1 MARPESQAIAGF
13 VPVPP
18 VLYPSIAR
26 ILRVTFAS
34 ARDELVVADPCAGE
48 GAALLGLAACW
59 VRGSTCAE
67 KTRTFTEGGRWEDR
81 GWQHDPDD
89 WNDNAKLFACEMEAE
104 KAGIL
109 ERVLRYRR
117 HMSDQNRVVHGDAFQ
132 LVLHAGDGVHVLWHN
147 PPYDHDR
154 EHKRLEER
162 FLRRF
167 GPLVGVGGYLF
178 HFVPFYA
185 LGASADT
192 IAKLFEDVVCYR
204 LPEPHFSV
212 YKQVVLVGR
221 RRLALATPD
230 PATAAKVRA
239 WSASAQGMPELPLD
253 GLREPV
259 FTLST
264 KVRVDNPAWTLGAL
278 DITGVLDAYEPW
290 AMTDRAGRT
299 VPLPNVEPEG
309 PYTEILSPMLR
320 LACAPR
326 PGHLADACGAGV
338 LSGVR
343 LSPDPGQR
351 GPRLLLKGIHRRTF
365 RHLGWKEVKGE
376 RVAEE
381 RQHHPELN
389 LTVLDLA
396 KGKYHRLIPSVEP
409 TNERDVSRWTV
420 GDLLLRYSGGMLAA
434 MRERCELIYDRERAE
449 DRDMKLWPVSPD
461 PLFDAQADAVRASL
475 KLLAEPDRA
484 VVVLGQ
490 IGVGKTRIALTT
502 AWHQLGGR
510 GRILVLCPPTLVSEW
525 QKEVAKILPDARTVV
540 VESITDLD
548 DLAASPPEGIEVA
561 ILTKEKA
568 KLGHEL
574 AGVPIC
580 PRCGVVQKASPE
592 TLAEKRALCE
602 TVHYQPA
609 NGAARLAARVAD
621 GIGAVFPDGQLAD
634 VVRRVGGRVL
644 RAVNGR
650 TGDWRAR
657 MKVVRSMAR
666 SLRRLVCR
674 TAGSDTRQTLSFAW
688 WSALHAVGDEAF
700 MVREI
705 RALFH
710 ATLSDREEYGPGKDV
725 REIAARATLL
735 LPPSSPWIRALL
747 TEMESFSGRT
757 YSGRFTPLTK
767 VGDVLKANAARRRGE
782 KIQDYWLTAF
792 GAVGDVPTFGD
803 REMGSDKAL
812 SFAIERLCAVATW
825 TESAPCYEPL
835 YQATPKPRRIPIA
848 KYLLRKHPNLFDFM
862 VLDECFV
869 AGTKVSGQP
878 IESLRV
884 GDVVDS
890 FDEQAGTFVK
900 RQITRLWVRPATALV
915 RLTFADGA
923 VLVCTPNHPI
933 LTTGGWVAAGR
944 LTPSHEVISMGYGR
958 KAVDRPMSHVRQH
971 DHQGRASGGET
982 TAHRASLL
990 QHDMRWSV
998 EESST
1003 PGPSMGRDVPAL
1015 CHADGEA
1022 GQGSYSYD
1030 EAWARL
1036 LFVAVQRAVPPVHPT
1051 PTVERLVR
1059 DLRRASCVSR
1069 RRTGLYGEEAGVCL
1083 LRKSVRTG
1091 GASPKNDWAHLPNS
1105 CQPTGKQPAHE
1116 GQQPNEGPSCAR
1128 QNERQL
1134 EGAYVSGPWRQRQGD
1149 RAADE
1154 ARDCSRMADGG
1165 RGVDGPGAGAIPIPA
1180 EPLQGGCWVRG
1191 AQARGRSRRQ
1201 FPQDEEVEV
1210 LGPTQG
1216 GDTRRTRVASVEVL
1230 ERGSDG
1236 GFGPVCPDG
1245 LVYNLEVEETH
1256 TYVAEGVVV
1265 HNCHVFANADSAQSK
1280 AAQRLLSLRLRKRTP
1295 VMALSGSIMNGYA
1308 RSLFVLLWHLS
1319 AAFRAE
1325 FDYDDA
1331 GEFERRYGF
1340 LVQVVEQVDENKK
1353 RVAYGKQS
1361 DRVTE
1366 RTRTTGAA
1374 PGVLPTVPLRWL
1386 LPISVTIQLS
1396 DLEHELPPCRE
1407 RIVFVQPTEEQRDR
1421 ARRMEDKLFAQMA
1434 SDRFKAGRAGRLF
1447 GALANLPRYYD
1458 HATSD
1463 VGNVPDGSW
1472 TIAYPEDAPDVT
1484 PAERVV
1490 TSVEGFAPAASLPGE
1505 AKLVEE
1511 LRAAL
1516 AEGRRFV
1523 VATTRTDLGK
1533 RVARALRAELG
1544 VDVALLDTKKVKAA
1558 DRRDWVDGVRASGAA
1573 GMVCNPAALPMGL
1586 NNLVGYF
1593 SVVVFYDDP
1602 NSDPTLL
1609 RQFRGR
1615 FVRIGQTGP
1624 VDVLIFVYEG
1634 TLQQDANDHLQK
1646 KRVVATATDGLDASA
1661 AFEVAGVGDGAVFEA
1676 DLGKALYRL
1685 RAGQG

>member
-18 VLYPSIAR
+18 ELYQSIAS

-81 GWQHDPDD
+81 AWQHDPDD
-89 WNDNAKLFACEMEAE
+89 WNDNAKLFACEMEAD

-109 ERVLRYRR
+109 EHALRYRR

-239 WSASAQGMPELPLD
+239 WGASALGMPELPLD
-253 GLREPV
+253 GLPEPT

-264 KVRVDNPAWTLGAL
+264 KVHVDKPAWTLGAL
-278 DITGVLDAYEPW
+278 DVVGVLDAYEPW

-299 VPLPNVEPEG
+299 VALPNVEPEG
-309 PYTEILSPMLR
+309 PYTEILSPTLR

-343 LSPDPGQR
+343 LSPDRGQR

-389 LTVLDLA
+389 LSVLDLD
-396 KGKYHRLIPSVEP
+396 KGQYHRLVPSVEP

-434 MRERCELIYDRERAE
+434 MRERCELIYDRERPE

-461 PLFDAQADAVRASL
+461 PLFDAQGDAVRASL

-510 GRILVLCPPTLVSEW
+510 GRVLVLCPPTLVSEW

-548 DLAASPPEGIEVA
+548 DLAAAPPEGIEVA

-580 PRCGVVQKASPE
+580 PRCGAIQKASPE

-602 TVHYQPA
+602 TVHYHPA

-621 GIGAVFPDGQLAD
+621 GLGAVFPDGQLAD
-634 VVRRVGGRVL
+634 VVRRVGGRIL

-705 RALFH
+705 RALFR
-710 ATLSDREEYGPGKDV
+710 ASLSDREEYGAGKDV

-792 GAVGDVPTFGD
+792 GAVGDVPTFGE

-812 SFAIERLCAVATW
+812 SFALERLCAVATW
-825 TESAPCYEPL
+825 AESAPCYEPL

-848 KYLLRKHPNLFDFM
+848 KYLLRKHANLFDFM
-862 VLDECFV
+862 VLDECH
-869 AGTKVSGQP
+869 
-878 IESLRV
+878 
-884 GDVVDS
+884 
-890 FDEQAGTFVK
+890 
-900 RQITRLWVRPATALV
+900 
-915 RLTFADGA
+915 
-923 VLVCTPNHPI
+923 VL
-933 LTTGGWVAAGR
+933 
-944 LTPSHEVISMGYGR
+944 
-958 KAVDRPMSHVRQH
+958 
-971 DHQGRASGGET
+971 
-982 TAHRASLL
+982 
-990 QHDMRWSV
+990 
-998 EESST
+998 
-1003 PGPSMGRDVPAL
+1003 
-1015 CHADGEA
+1015 
-1022 GQGSYSYD
+1022 
-1030 EAWARL
+1030 
-1036 LFVAVQRAVPPVHPT
+1036 
-1051 PTVERLVR
+1051 
-1059 DLRRASCVSR
+1059 
-1069 RRTGLYGEEAGVCL
+1069 
-1083 LRKSVRTG
+1083 
-1091 GASPKNDWAHLPNS
+1091 
-1105 CQPTGKQPAHE
+1105 
-1116 GQQPNEGPSCAR
+1116 
-1128 QNERQL
+1128 
-1134 EGAYVSGPWRQRQGD
+1134 
-1149 RAADE
+1149 
-1154 ARDCSRMADGG
+1154 
-1165 RGVDGPGAGAIPIPA
+1165 
-1180 EPLQGGCWVRG
+1180 
-1191 AQARGRSRRQ
+1191 
-1201 FPQDEEVEV
+1201 
-1210 LGPTQG
+1210 
-1216 GDTRRTRVASVEVL
+1216 
-1230 ERGSDG
+1230 
-1236 GFGPVCPDG
+1236 
-1245 LVYNLEVEETH
+1245 
-1256 TYVAEGVVV
+1256 
-1265 HNCHVFANADSAQSK
+1265 ANQDSAQSK
-1280 AAQRLLSLRLRKRTP
+1280 AAQRLLSLRLRKRIP

-1325 FDYDDA
+1325 FDHDDA

-1458 HATSD
+1458 HATID

-1472 TIAYPEDAPDVT
+1472 TIAYPEDTPDVT

-1490 TSVEGFAPAASLPGE
+1490 TSVEGFAPATFLPGE
-1505 AKLVEE
+1505 VKLVEE

-1533 RVARALRAELG
+1533 RLARVLRAELG

-1615 FVRIGQTGP
+1615 FVRIGQTAP